1 MKRSDRLPKTKKKT
15 RRQSSLKAATTSS
28 LLGELDRRREVLQHE
43 RDDLLAQLEEIDA
56 HLADLEASPA
66 TPRKARQPKRKT
78 SKKRARRGRP
88 VLADVLQDVL
98 GGREMSV
105 TDATEAVLKS
115 GYKTKST
122 PQNFR
127 VMVNQTLT
135 KDKRFKRVARGVYT
149 AG

>member
-1 MKRSDRLPKTKKKT
+1 MPKTQKKT
-15 RRQSSLKAATTSS
+15 RRQSSLKTATTSS
-28 LLGELDRRREVLQHE
+28 LLGELDRRRDVLQHE

-56 HLADLEASPA
+56 HLADLGASPS
-66 TPRKARQPKRKT
+66 TPRKARQPKRKA
-78 SKKRARRGRP
+78 SKKRTRRNKAP
-88 VLADVLQDVL
+88 LADMLLEILAD
-98 GGREMSV
+98 REISV

-122 PQNFR
+122 KTNFR